1 MREAQNN
8 TNSLPA
14 FNTPRARLP
23 WPAEPEATDAGPRR
37 VIFLLPL
44 ALVQASPVLCGMV
57 GMVAGIRRSRRSSR
71 SRSRSPVATFRIRV
85 RFYPIAT
92 IVLAQSLLS
101 L

>member
-1 MREAQNN
+1 MREQNN
-8 TNSLPA
+8 TNFLPA

-57 GMVAGIRRSRRSSR
+57 AGIRRSRRSAR